1 MQSDNKIIAKNTLFL
16 YFRMMFTMIVTLF
29 TSRIILEKLGVDDY
43 GIYQA
48 VGGIVGFLSFING
61 ALATGSSRFLT
72 YALGEENFDKL
83 KSTFSTTLN
92 IHILIALFV
101 VIVAETVGLWFLYNN
116 MMIPSERIEAAVYTY
131 HLSILTAVFTL
142 TQVPYNAI
150 IIAHERMSIYAYMSV
165 IEVSFKLGICFLL
178 FIGGYDKLKLYATL
192 LLLVQICLMGGYRFY
207 CTRHFK
213 EARFSFCLDKKIFQE
228 IAGFSG
234 WSMFASASVALNNQ
248 GGLVLL
254 NMFFSPAVV
263 AARAI
268 SLQVNGAAN
277 QFVLNIRQAVNPQI
291 VKKFAAGDY
300 EGSKYLLLESTK
312 YSYYMMFMISFPICI
327 LAYPLL
333 KFWLGIV
340 PDYAVSFLQII
351 IIQSLFQVFDTSFYT
366 ALYAKGQ
373 LRENALTSPTLGL
386 LIFPITY
393 IFFKLGFSPLVLS
406 WLSFAV
412 YIILGCIQKPIL
424 IIKMVNYTWNDIWTV
439 FRPCLIVTLVSLP
452 IPIYLST
459 FIDCTKIGN
468 FIILGFVTVIIIGI
482 VVFFLGIDKKTRRKI
497 LGFLKKR
504 LKYN

>member
-178 FIGGYDKLKLYATL
+178 FIGGYDKLKLYATKYYYPRL
-192 LLLVQICLMGGYRFY
+192 KWEESNFQIP
-207 CTRHFK
+207 
-213 EARFSFCLDKKIFQE
+213 FCKDSDDENSEPEKITEQKSECNTEQKNQE
-228 IAGFSG
+228 I
-234 WSMFASASVALNNQ
+234 L
-248 GGLVLL
+248 
-254 NMFFSPAVV
+254 
-263 AARAI
+263 
-268 SLQVNGAAN
+268 
-277 QFVLNIRQAVNPQI
+277 
-291 VKKFAAGDY
+291 
-300 EGSKYLLLESTK
+300 
-312 YSYYMMFMISFPICI
+312 
-327 LAYPLL
+327 
-333 KFWLGIV
+333 
-340 PDYAVSFLQII
+340 
-351 IIQSLFQVFDTSFYT
+351 
-366 ALYAKGQ
+366 
-373 LRENALTSPTLGL
+373 
-386 LIFPITY
+386 
-393 IFFKLGFSPLVLS
+393 
-406 WLSFAV
+406 
-412 YIILGCIQKPIL
+412 IQKLSDKITTIQQELYDVQNLLAIL
-424 IIKMVNYTWNDIWTV
+424 K
-439 FRPCLIVTLVSLP
+439 
-452 IPIYLST
+452 
-459 FIDCTKIGN
+459 GN
-468 FIILGFVTVIIIGI
+468 
-482 VVFFLGIDKKTRRKI
+482 
-497 LGFLKKR
+497 
-504 LKYN
+504 N